1 MIIFHRL
8 AVTYNEETQESIGS
22 IPSKLFPWEFLQAKR
37 AGMEVEF
44 AAEEED
50 TDSVVVEIVEAT
62 SRGFQILNPT
72 IESLSTAFW
81 IRSVLWKMASRPP
94 SLRAPTPRNRSDE
107 HLAEAS
113 HHLSDQHLRRNAR
126 CRTLRG
132 SGAVELPRLPIA
144 CGVSDTMDEAGTDRI
159 KLNTIFTALAVLLGV
174 LAVVTAQSH
183 AAARASET
191 YSDSPHLYRS

>member
-1 MIIFHRL
+1 MHRSKKLPAIPNASDWEGANTTFERAGGQLGQNRAPGRMIIFHRL

-113 HHLSDQHLRRNAR
+113 RSSIRS
-126 CRTLRG
+126 TLTKKC
-132 SGAVELPRLPIA
+132 ALPHSTSI
-144 CGVSDTMDEAGTDRI
+144 
-159 KLNTIFTALAVLLGV
+159 
-174 LAVVTAQSH
+174 
-183 AAARASET
+183 
-191 YSDSPHLYRS
+191 